1 MDPKNIGYIICESS
15 YDDSEFEIKDEM
27 SGRVVAEG
35 VLQEA
40 DAINRNKRCYAREDL
55 AREICAPRQREL
67 IKTGNMFGEAG
78 HPMSTEL
85 RRQATIEPNNV
96 QVLYTKFWMEGN
108 LVKGKFMGAFNSL
121 GDEFDRSLRFGCK
134 PSFSLRALG
143 SIENRNGKAYVKN
156 LKLITYD
163 RVIYPSHVK
172 AYTSKV
178 LTESAD
184 LYEYQTPDSIVQ
196 NGNEILVKEG
206 YQVVTPVSNRSVR
219 DYIMQESGN
228 LQTIIQNF
236 DTFYESINLSKDAQ
250 TVTLVDKNYDT
261 IVIPLE
267 RHVQNEIMEFCSRL

>member
-1 MDPKNIGYIICESS
+1 MGNNIGYIICESS
-15 YDDSEFEIKDEM
+15 YDDCEFEIKDEM
-27 SGRVVAEG
+27 NNRVIAEG

-67 IKTGNMFGEAG
+67 IRTGNMYGEAG

-85 RRQATIEPNNV
+85 RRQATIDPTNI
-96 QVLYTKFWMEGN
+96 QVMYTKFWMDGN
-108 LVKGKFMGAFNSL
+108 LVKGRFMGALNEL

-156 LKLITYD
+156 LKFITYD

-172 AYTSKV
+172 AYTTKV
-178 LTESAD
+178 LSESAAD
-184 LYEYQTPDSIVQ
+184 FLEDNNKSDTELI
-196 NGNEILVKEG
+196 VKEG
-206 YQVVTPVSNRSVR
+206 FQLVAPINNQSVT
-219 DYIMQESGN
+219 DYILQESGN
-228 LQTIIQNF
+228 LKTIIQNF
-236 DTFYESINLSKDAQ
+236 DTFYESVQVSDDCKQ
-250 TVTLVDKNYDT
+250 VTLIDKNYDR

-267 RHVQNEIMEFCSRL
+267 RHIQNEIMDFCYKL

>member
-1 MDPKNIGYIICESS
+1 MGSNIGYIICESS
-15 YDDSEFEIKDEM
+15 YDDCEFEIKDEM
-27 SGRVVAEG
+27 NNRVIAEG

-67 IKTGNMFGEAG
+67 IRTGNMYGEAG

-85 RRQATIEPNNV
+85 RRQATIDPTNI
-96 QVLYTKFWMEGN
+96 QVMYTKFWMDGN
-108 LVKGKFMGAFNSL
+108 LVKGRFMGALNEL

-156 LKLITYD
+156 LKFITYD

-172 AYTSKV
+172 AYTTKV
-178 LTESAD
+178 LSESAAD
-184 LYEYQTPDSIVQ
+184 FLEDNKKSDTELI
-196 NGNEILVKEG
+196 VKEG
-206 YQVVTPVSNRSVR
+206 FQLVAPISNQTVT
-219 DYIMQESGN
+219 DYILQESGN
-228 LQTIIQNF
+228 LKTIIQNF
-236 DTFYESINLSKDAQ
+236 DTFYESVQVSNDCKQ
-250 TVTLVDKNYDT
+250 VTLIDKNYDR

-267 RHVQNEIMEFCSRL
+267 RHIQNEIMDFCYKL

>member
-1 MDPKNIGYIICESS
+1 MGSNIGYIICESS
-15 YDDSEFEIKDEM
+15 YDDCEFEIKDEM
-27 SGRVVAEG
+27 NNRVIAEG

-67 IKTGNMFGEAG
+67 IRTGNMYGEAG

-85 RRQATIEPNNV
+85 RRQATIDPTNI
-96 QVLYTKFWMEGN
+96 QVMYTKFWMDGN
-108 LVKGKFMGAFNSL
+108 LVKGRFMGALNEL

-156 LKLITYD
+156 LKFITYD

-172 AYTSKV
+172 AYTTKV
-178 LTESAD
+178 LSESAAD
-184 LYEYQTPDSIVQ
+184 FLEDNKKSDTELI
-196 NGNEILVKEG
+196 VKEG
-206 YQVVTPVSNRSVR
+206 FQLVAPINNQSVT
-219 DYIMQESGN
+219 DYILQESGN
-228 LQTIIQNF
+228 LKTIVQNF
-236 DTFYESINLSKDAQ
+236 DTFYESVQVSDDCKQ
-250 TVTLVDKNYDT
+250 VTLIDKNYDR

-267 RHVQNEIMEFCSRL
+267 RHIQNEIMDFCYKL